1 MCEKHI
7 CNPDTKE
14 PVWKM
19 CTRCKLLLCFV
30 LSARRPAIQAKL
42 GDHLVIAMCSA
53 AKPYFSHMSN
63 DAVGCGWG
71 EPTCHLGTTSTNCTK
86 HLHDTPVRYT
96 CEIRA
101 LDRADVRRL
110 EVQLPSGL
118 TAQCTYFTPLHP
130 PECCSWILA
139 QILVEVVHQI
149 LWKES

>member
-53 AKPYFSHMSN
+53 VKPYFL
-63 DAVGCGWG
+63 
-71 EPTCHLGTTSTNCTK
+71 TCLMMPS
-86 HLHDTPVRYT
+86 
-96 CEIRA
+96 
-101 LDRADVRRL
+101 DVDGGSPL
-110 EVQLPSGL
+110 SIW
-118 TAQCTYFTPLHP
+118 AQ
-130 PECCSWILA
+130 LA
-139 QILVEVVHQI
+139 QTADTLARNTCMIHLYGTLARYVH
-149 LWKES
+149 

>member
-71 EPTCHLGTTSTNCTK
+71 RPLA
-86 HLHDTPVRYT
+86 
-96 CEIRA
+96 IW
-101 LDRADVRRL
+101 
-110 EVQLPSGL
+110 
-118 TAQCTYFTPLHP
+118 AQ
-130 PECCSWILA
+130 LA
-139 QILVEVVHQI
+139 QTARNTCMIHLCGTLARYVH
-149 LWKES
+149 